1 MFCKEAKE
9 TTLTCSKQVSS
20 SNTPTVETT
29 LVLRIVFC
37 TIVEEALEH
46 PWCFWYKVL
55 KVGRKNFLSYA
66 MNDQH
71 NLPFDSSLWSNIKAT
86 ILWVLESLTQSMK
99 SKKGL
104 KTWGTCCCM
113 LAPSFFTLVCMSIS
127 SMFVKASIWRPYH
140 MIMVDL

>member
-1 MFCKEAKE
+1 LFKTSFIFKHSYSRNNISITHSFLHNSWRSIGTSM
-9 TTLTCSKQVSS
+9 
-20 SNTPTVETT
+20 
-29 LVLRIVFC
+29 VFM
-37 TIVEEALEH
+37 VQSLEGREEKLSIL
-46 PWCFWYKVL
+46 CNNN
-55 KVGRKNFLSYA
+55 NFLSYA